1 MAKSMILISGA
12 TGATGGATARQ
23 LLKEGHAIRVLAHRE
38 DDRSKFLQD
47 LGAEVVYGDLLD
59 IHAVTAAF
67 GGVRAALFI
76 GSPLRPEMVKT
87 SAIFGLVAKEAG
99 VEIVVSMSMLPSR
112 RDTTSP
118 VLMEHW
124 LSERVLDFAGIPV
137 THLRAGIFSEWLFYV
152 SHLIRQGRFVMPWP
166 AEARHAPVAT
176 EDLGRLIAAILTKPA
191 GHAGRTYTPVGPVLY
206 SYREIGDVLGRALG
220 KNLKY
225 EQLPVDEFAPLLGMG
240 DNGHFK
246 GHCKAVVTDLQN
258 GIFEVTNDLIGE
270 LTGTHAMNIEEFITK
285 HKAAFV

>member
-1 MAKSMILISGA
+1 MAQKKFLVTGA
-12 TGATGGATARQ
+12 TGATGGYAVER
-23 LLKEGHAIRVLAHRE
+23 LLEQGHAVRALAHRE
-38 DDRSKFLQD
+38 DDRSKLLQD

-67 GGVRAALFI
+67 SGVRAALFV
-76 GSPLRPEMVKT
+76 GSPLRPGMVKT

-112 RDTTSP
+112 RDTKSP

-137 THLRAGIFSEWLFYV
+137 THLRAGLFSEWLFYV

-166 AEARHAPVAT
+166 TEARHRPVAA
-176 EDLGRLIAAILTKPA
+176 EDVGRLIAVILTKPA

-206 SYREIGDVLGRALG
+206 SCREIGDVLGRVLG

-225 EQLPVDEFAPLLGMG
+225 EQLPVDEFAPLIGMG
-240 DNGHFK
+240 DIDYFK
-246 GHCKAVVTDLQN
+246 GHCKAVVTDLQS

>member
-1 MAKSMILISGA
+1 VTGA
-12 TGATGGATARQ
+12 TGATGGYAVER
-23 LLKEGHAIRVLAHRE
+23 LLERGHAVRALAHRE
-38 DDRSKFLQD
+38 DDRSKLLQD

-67 GGVRAALFI
+67 GGVRAAYFV
-76 GSPLRPEMVKT
+76 GDPLRPETVKA

-99 VEIVVSMSMLPSR
+99 VEIVVHMSMLPSR
-112 RDTTSP
+112 RDTKSP
-118 VLMEHW
+118 VAMDHW

-166 AEARHAPVAT
+166 AEARYAPVAA
-176 EDLGRLIAAILTKPA
+176 EDLGRLIAEIMTKPA
-191 GHAGRTYTPVGPVLY
+191 GHAGSTYTPVGPVLY

-240 DNGHFK
+240 DNDHFK
-246 GHCKAVVTDLQN
+246 GHCKETVADLQN
-258 GIFEVTNDLIGE
+258 GIHEVTNGLIGE
-270 LTGTHAMNIEEFITK
+270 LTGRHAMNIEDFITK